1 MDYSYFKLIH
11 VFAVVIFLG
20 NIITGLFWM
29 RIAVKTKN
37 VQIIRHT
44 INGIIGSDRYF
55 TIPGV
60 IIITAGGIMAA
71 IHEHFP
77 ILRTGWILWS
87 IILFMISGLAFSIKV
102 APLQKRI
109 KRLLLNSESL
119 TDPEWVKFLKMYTS
133 WDIWGVIAL
142 ITPLVA
148 FVMMTL
154 KMPR

>member
-1 MDYSYFKLIH
+1 
-11 VFAVVIFLG
+11 
-20 NIITGLFWM
+20 M

-37 VQIIRHT
+37 IQILQHT
-44 INGIIGSDRYF
+44 INGIIESDRYF

-60 IIITAGGIMAA
+60 VIITAGGIMAA
-71 IHEHFP
+71 IHGHFP
-77 ILRTGWILWS
+77 ILRTGWIFWS
-87 IILFMISGLAFSIKV
+87 IILFIISGLAFSIKV

-109 KRLLLNSESL
+109 RNLLLNSESL
-119 TDPEWVKFLKMYTS
+119 TDSAWVEFYKMYTS
-133 WDIWGVIAL
+133 WDIWGIIAL